1 MPHTFHTYFV
11 HVRYNMSNN
20 VCYGAASAME
30 FNGGTQVYTHG
41 NLFVQGGWT
50 FCASPPGVGGPTHD
64 LVVDAPRFY
73 SGICGDRQCAALWAW
88 NITNSTKAGS
98 RPAIYTGDMNTIVRN
113 STGALPPLPHSDGD
127 GWGDYFCGQNFSSW
141 QALTKGDA
149 HTTLVDGGGTDYT
162 PTKVLAKAREMLWR
176 QQRLT

>member
-1 MPHTFHTYFV
+1 
-11 HVRYNMSNN
+11 MSNN

-50 FCASPPGVGGPTHD
+50 FCASPPGVGGPSHD
-64 LVVDAPRFY
+64 LVVDAPKFY

-88 NITNSTKAGS
+88 NITNKTKAGS

-113 STGALPPLPHSDGD
+113 STGALPPSEGD

-149 HTTLVDGGGTDYT
+149 HTTLVDGAGTDYT

-176 QQRLT
+176 QQRFT